1 MRHPPP
7 LASGARVALLC
18 PSGPLAGP
26 EDLDRA
32 TANCRAMGWE
42 PVPGQWVLAR
52 DGYLAGT
59 DQQRL
64 DDFNAALRDD
74 SIDGLWCVRGGYGAM
89 RLLEQ
94 IDYDALRRRP
104 RALMGYSDITA
115 LHSAVGVRCNLVT
128 YHAPVARAELTP
140 FTQDS
145 LRRAVVER
153 ADPCGRAEGA
163 KTLRGGRA
171 HGRLVGGN
179 LALLAALAGTA
190 FAPDYDR
197 AIVVVEDVN
206 EDVYRIERMLLTLRL
221 GDAFATCVGL
231 VFGSFTNSPAER
243 PDRGGARPLD
253 AVLQEVADDLAVP
266 CVAGA
271 PVGHIADQ
279 WTVPLGAEAELD
291 AEAGRLEVQGH
302 QGTRVREDERRG

>member
-1 MRHPPP
+1 MRRPPA
-7 LASGARVALLC
+7 LAPGARVALVC

-26 EDLDRA
+26 DDLDRA
-32 TANCRAMGWE
+32 QANARAMGWE

-64 DDFNAALRDD
+64 DDLNAALRDD
-74 SIDGLWCVRGGYGAM
+74 SIDGIWCVRGGYGSM
-89 RLLEQ
+89 RLLEG
-94 IDYDALRRRP
+94 IEYSALRRRP

-115 LHSAVGVRCNLVT
+115 LHSAIGMRCDLVT
-128 YHAPVARAELTP
+128 YHAPVARGDLTP
-140 FTQDS
+140 FTRAS
-145 LRRAVVER
+145 LERAVVQR
-153 ADPCGRAEGA
+153 ADSCGRADGA
-163 KTLRGGRA
+163 RTLRGGRVR
-171 HGRLVGGN
+171 GRVVGGN

-190 FAPDYDR
+190 FAPNYDR
-197 AIVVVEDVN
+197 AIIVIEDVN

-231 VFGSFTNSPAER
+231 VFGAFTNTPAER
-243 PDRGGARPLD
+243 PDHGGSRPLD
-253 AVLQEVADDLAVP
+253 AVLQEIADQLGIP
-266 CVAGA
+266 CISGA

-291 AEAGRLEVQGH
+291 ADSQLMAAE
-302 QGTRVREDERRG
+302 